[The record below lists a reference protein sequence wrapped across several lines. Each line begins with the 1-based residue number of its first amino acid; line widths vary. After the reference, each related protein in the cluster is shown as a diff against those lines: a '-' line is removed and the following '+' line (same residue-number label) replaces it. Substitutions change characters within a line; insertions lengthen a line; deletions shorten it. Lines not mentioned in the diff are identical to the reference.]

1 MDGKSFQNKGTETET
16 ATTTDGLEYQEAL
29 ETGNVIGELPHSVQA
44 RVNGLGVYFWGERQ
58 GYLISFLRKALMANF
73 LKLQLSLILRVARQI
88 WQILQISAVICRILQ
103 ISPGS
108 ANSRPKFHSKKLARV
123 CSQKILQF
131 NRGYWDW

>member
-103 ISPGS
+103 IPRGT
-108 ANSRPKFHSKKLARV
+108 ANCKPKFFSKNLQKSVSKKSYNLATTLDV
-123 CSQKILQF
+123 
-131 NRGYWDW
+131 